1 MDPIRDTEAGPRG
14 EDNYR
19 EDLGIPRST
28 WFRAFRIGQS
38 FHQLALPELERIPV
52 ENANTLLSVNPLLW
66 DDHNWVHEAR
76 TKSNTEL
83 AELVTVRNRAI
94 GDKREPLTS
103 MIFRVPTLAR
113 KAIDSML
120 QGFMKKHELSSKSQ
134 ALELLVAD
142 NHDRVNLLAAM
153 QQAQRLVEASAELL
167 RRKKVL
173 QGTDADEWL
182 RMAGEVLDAAYK
194 EAVQSARSK
203 AERRKESGGRS

>member
-1 MDPIRDTEAGPRG
+1 
-14 EDNYR
+14 
-19 EDLGIPRST
+19 L
-28 WFRAFRIGQS
+28 RIGQA

-52 ENANTLLSVNPLLW
+52 ENANTLLSVNPMLW
-66 DDHNWVHEAR
+66 NDHNWVQEAR

-113 KAIDSML
+113 KAIDGML
-120 QGFMKKHELSSKSQ
+120 QTFMKKHELSSKSQ

-142 NHDRVNLLAAM
+142 RHDQVNLLAAM
-153 QQAQRLVEASAELL
+153 EQAQRMVEASAELL
-167 RRKKVL
+167 RRKRVL

-182 RMAGEVLDAAYK
+182 RIAGEVLNAARE
-194 EAVQSARSK
+194 EAIQSTRSK
-203 AERRKESGGRS
+203 AERRQEAGGRS

>member
-1 MDPIRDTEAGPRG
+1 M
-14 EDNYR
+14 
-19 EDLGIPRST
+19 
-28 WFRAFRIGQS
+28 
-38 FHQLALPELERIPV
+38 
-52 ENANTLLSVNPLLW
+52 
-66 DDHNWVHEAR
+66 
-76 TKSNTEL
+76 
-83 AELVTVRNRAI
+83 TVRNRAM

-203 AERRKESGGRS
+203 AERRKEGGRS